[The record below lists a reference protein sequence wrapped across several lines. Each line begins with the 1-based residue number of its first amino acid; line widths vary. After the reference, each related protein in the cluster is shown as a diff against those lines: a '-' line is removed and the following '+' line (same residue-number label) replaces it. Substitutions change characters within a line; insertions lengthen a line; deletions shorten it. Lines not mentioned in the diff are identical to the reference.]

1 MYRNKK
7 MIMIV
12 GLVLLATVS
21 IIYAA
26 FSTTLNINGTF
37 NIGSTW
43 KIIFLNIDI
52 NDSSSGATEVT
63 SPNVSGTSGLKLD
76 FNVDLKAPG
85 DYIQYK
91 VLVSNRGTLDA
102 RVEQILATTKSD
114 TEEGNSIFN
123 IEVSGIEEGYVLK
136 NRKAKTFYITVSY
149 NEDVTTPPD
158 IETANKKLSLEL
170 KFVQNTVG

>member
-21 IIYAA
+21 IVYAA

-43 KIIFLNIDI
+43 KIIFGNITI
-52 NDSSSGATEVT
+52 NDSSNGATEIT
-63 SPNVSGTSGLKLD
+63 SPTISGTKAE
-76 FNVDLKAPG
+76 FNADLKAPG
-85 DYIQYK
+85 DYIEYK
-91 VLVSNRGTLDA
+91 VIIYNRSTLDA
-102 RVEQILATTKSD
+102 KLEQILATTKSD
-114 TEEGNSIFN
+114 TAEGDSIFD
-123 IEVSGIEEGYVLK
+123 IEISGIEEGYVLK
-136 NRKAKTFYITVSY
+136 KRLAKTFYIRISY